1 MKDLIEEAVQKF
13 NEKARTDEKLRRELE
28 GVERKVLIDL
38 KDGTRFHF
46 VLKDREIGGVGDG
59 PIDAPDITIL
69 SDAATLTALL
79 RREMGPMKA
88 YATQKLKIKASL
100 EDVLRL
106 RKFF

>member
-1 MKDLIEEAVQKF
+1 MRDLLEDAVRKF
-13 NEKARTDEKLRRELE
+13 NERAQSDPKLQLELE
-28 GVERKVLIDL
+28 GVERTVLIDC
-38 KDGTRFHF
+38 KDGPKFHLL
-46 VLKDREIGGVGDG
+46 LKDRKMGAVNEGS
-59 PIDAPDITIL
+59 IDAPDVTIL
-69 SDAATLTALL
+69 SDTVTLTALL

>member
-1 MKDLIEEAVQKF
+1 MKELIEQAVAKF
-13 NEKARTDEKLRRELE
+13 NERAQNDAKLQKDLE
-28 GVERKVLIDL
+28 GVVRTVLVDL
-38 KDGTRFHF
+38 KDRQ
-46 VLKDREIGGVGDG
+46 IGSVADG
-59 PIDAPDITIL
+59 PVDAPDVTIL

-79 RREMGPMKA
+79 KKEMGPMKA

>member
-1 MKDLIEEAVQKF
+1 MKELIEQAVAKF
-13 NEKARTDEKLRRELE
+13 NERAQNDAKLQKDLE
-28 GVERKVLIDL
+28 GVVRTVLVDL
-38 KDGTRFHF
+38 KDGTKFHF
-46 VLKDREIGGVGDG
+46 VLKDRQIGSVADG
-59 PIDAPDITIL
+59 PVDAPDVTIL

-79 RREMGPMKA
+79 KKEMGPMKA